1 MVYGGHRVTAA
12 AAAAA
17 AASVLIPRNTMLLPA
32 DVVMAEGEKNF
43 GHGV

>member
-1 MVYGGHRVTAA
+1 MVYGGHRVT
-12 AAAAA
+12 AA

>member
-1 MVYGGHRVTAA
+1 MVYGGHRVT
-12 AAAAA
+12 AAAA

>member
-1 MVYGGHRVTAA
+1 MVYGGHRVT